1 MPALP
6 SNPTIRNLQDY
17 VAEVERERGFADESA
32 IQKCLL
38 LGEEIGE
45 LFKAVRKRAGIKVDP
60 TSSVNMV
67 GEEIADILS
76 FVLAIANRFQ
86 IDVASAFI
94 EKEQKNRGRVWT

>member
-1 MPALP
+1 MTTLP
-6 SNPTIRNLQDY
+6 SNPTVRNLQDY
-17 VAEVERERGFADESA
+17 IAKIELERGFDDESA

-45 LFKAVRKRAGIKVDP
+45 LFKAVRSSTGLKVDP
-60 TSSVNMV
+60 NSAVNTV

-76 FVLAIANRFQ
+76 FVLAIANRFD

-94 EKEQKNRGRVWT
+94 EKAQKNKSRVWA